1 MTVTALVTRNDI
13 TATASQTSFTYTF
26 RVLAAT
32 DMDVYQNGVLLSSGY
47 TVNDV
52 GNTTGGT
59 VVLDSGVPV
68 GQIVSLVLAMP
79 LDRTTNYQNSGK
91 FLADDVNEDFDK
103 IYIGAVQ
110 NENEGGRS
118 LRLKDVEPPTV
129 GVDMTIPLKDDRKG
143 KFLAFDSTTGGPIAT
158 TGSSLYDAASWI
170 AYNFTGN
177 SSTTAF
183 TLGSDPAS
191 ENNTQVY
198 IDGVYQQKDGYSVS
212 GTVLTFS
219 VAPPNLSTI
228 EVMVASI
235 LPIGSTSS
243 DLVSYTPAGTGAVAT
258 TVQAKL
264 RESVSVKDFGAVGNG
279 STNDTAAIQAAI
291 DSVSTSGGQVH
302 FPTGTYNCSTLVIT
316 GGANNILITGSG
328 KGDTSINFTG
338 SSGVGL
344 DVKET
349 TGEGGVQ
356 RLTIRDISFTDS
368 RSTSPLSAL
377 VSIRGGGTGATP
389 SLTTGYISLENIGVG
404 QYETSTGKCFHFT
417 NLSHVSMRSL
427 AMPYAVDCKY
437 GIYIDT
443 DTSIN
448 TGVMTFDEC
457 YITGGETALFLGGT
471 ELMDSYSFTGC
482 FFGNRGATTN
492 TMKNVIIFDASS
504 AQLGAINFTAN
515 HVEMGGDATHAGVLF
530 ESNGSRELMGIS
542 FTANHISANTG
553 TSKYAV
559 IFRNAAPRAC
569 TFDANEFLNF
579 PSFTTGGALFK
590 FENTCSLDVESPV
603 TIGSVFKN
611 IGNPYVV
618 QVDTGGNED
627 NIWGGLRTDPQ
638 VVNRMYSFSGTDQVF
653 SFTPPVGQG
662 SYYFNVN
669 NAPEYSGQVIFR
681 SESGGAS
688 CVKLGGG
695 ANFAV
700 GTGVPTGSTG
710 SSSSMT
716 IFAHTDGK
724 LYIENRRGFSS
735 NVFISPALAFENQ
748 GT

>member
-1 MTVTALVTRNDI
+1 MTVADNTSRNQY
-13 TATASQTSFTYTF
+13 TATSGQTVFAYTF
-26 RVLAAT
+26 EIVDKSHIVVLK
-32 DMDVYQNGVLLSSGY
+32 NGTKLSEGSNY
-47 TVNDV
+47 TVSNV
-52 GNTTGGT
+52 GN
-59 VVLDSGVPV
+59 DSGGNVTL
-68 GQIVSLVLAMP
+68 GAGATAGDILTLYRDMP
-79 LDRTTNYQNSGK
+79 YSRTQNYTNSGD
-91 FLADDVNEDFDK
+91 FLASEVNSDFDDLWLAGEQTNRSFSQSIRK
-103 IYIGAVQ
+103 PITDSDSISMELPVAADRAGKYLQFDNDGAVAVTP
-110 NENEGGRS
+110 GG
-118 LRLKDVEPPTV
+118 
-129 GVDMTIPLKDDRKG
+129 
-143 KFLAFDSTTGGPIAT
+143 AA
-158 TGSSLYDAASWI
+158 SSLSRQQ
-170 AYNFTGN
+170 FTGN
-177 SSTTAF
+177 GSTTAF
-183 TLGSDPAS
+183 TLSTAPDAAGAGL
-191 ENNTQVY
+191 QIY
-198 IDGVYQQKDGYSVS
+198 IDGVYQEAATYSVS
-212 GTVLTFS
+212 GSTLTFTE
-219 VAPPNLSTI
+219 APPFNASI
-228 EVMVASI
+228 EVIKLQTTA
-235 LPIGSTSS
+235 LNTTTA
-243 DLVSYTPAGTGAVAT
+243 DLVTYTPAGNSAVDT
-258 TVQAKL
+258 TVQTKL
-264 RESVSVKDFGAVGNG
+264 RESVSVKDFGAVGDG

-291 DSVSTSGGQVH
+291 NSVSTNGGQVH
-302 FPTGTYNCSTLVIT
+302 FPSGTYNCSTLVIT
-316 GGANNILITGSG
+316 GGANNILIAGSG
-328 KGDTSINFTG
+328 KGNTSINFTG

-492 TMKNVIIFDASS
+492 TMKNVVIFDASS
-504 AQLGAINFTAN
+504 AQLGSINFTAN
-515 HVEMGGDATHAGVLF
+515 HIEMGGGATHAGVVL
-530 ESNGSRELMGIS
+530 ESNGSRELMAIS

-579 PSFTTGGALFK
+579 PSFSSGGALFK

-603 TIGSVFKN
+603 KIGSVYKN
-611 IGNPYVV
+611 IGNPYIV